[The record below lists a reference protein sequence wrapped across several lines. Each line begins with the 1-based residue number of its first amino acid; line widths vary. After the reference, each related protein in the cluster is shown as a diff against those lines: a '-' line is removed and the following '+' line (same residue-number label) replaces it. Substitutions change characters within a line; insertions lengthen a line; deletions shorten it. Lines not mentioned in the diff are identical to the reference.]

1 MAFPLLTRH
10 LLSQPVATLEQC
22 RRSLFLPP
30 SPHARKKAD
39 LIALVIE
46 FCSSDEVHLEAAWRQ
61 ICLGETVVT
70 LKTLLNN
77 FPHAGLP
84 STWGRAKKD
93 LEATIIRLDKRSA
106 VGAGPAL
113 GASSTSASA
122 APSSAP
128 SPVCTTLVLD
138 HACKWKEQMRRTAKR
153 WLKRKQRSKSAKQA
167 LREIVRANPQATVQD
182 IQRLLEQETG
192 VSFEQGSKHY
202 AFFHRQLFK
211 ICSQW
216 KVKRAAPRIRKFSFG
231 VVAEKP
237 ARAKRRA
244 PRRPVSGCRP

>member
-1 MAFPLLTRH
+1 MALPLLTRY
-10 LLSQPVATLEQC
+10 LLSQPVAALEHC

-30 SPHARKKAD
+30 SPPARKKAD

-61 ICLGETVVT
+61 ICPGETVLT
-70 LKTLLNN
+70 LKTLLHN

-106 VGAGPAL
+106 YGAGPAL

-138 HACKWKEQMRRTAKR
+138 HACKWKEKMRRTAKR
-153 WLKRKQRSKSAKQA
+153 WLKRKQRSKSAKQT
-167 LREIVRANPQATVQD
+167 LREIVRANPQATVED
-182 IQRLLEQETG
+182 IQRLVEQESG
-192 VSFEQGSKHY
+192 VIFEQGSKHY

-216 KVKRAAPRIRKFSFG
+216 KARRAAPKFRKFSFG
-231 VVAEKP
+231 VVAETP
-237 ARAKRRA
+237 ALAKRRA
-244 PRRPVSGCRP
+244 PRRPASGRRP